1 MCHNLTKLLYFDFW
15 QKRPVHDDTT
25 SRPSSSDGLIKPTTE
40 AHYYDDLAP
49 YFVKDPLN
57 KDSFLVPAPCL
68 LAEPAKA
75 RQPTGLLDN
84 YAELLT
90 EVLIRLPYQMKK
102 LCLSSTGDQAP
113 AKYRQSLS
121 QITNMFEFSAWTHY
135 LCEYLLLPQC
145 YYLKRLIKKLLQ
157 ILSGSKDKYRK
168 FKDQH
173 ILITSVKCL
182 VGLCG
187 LDSSPRPHS
196 MLSMGASIGQA
207 TEALLTVNETDWGRW
222 GGKRS
227 FKGR

>member
-1 MCHNLTKLLYFDFW
+1 
-15 QKRPVHDDTT
+15 
-25 SRPSSSDGLIKPTTE
+25 
-40 AHYYDDLAP
+40 
-49 YFVKDPLN
+49 
-57 KDSFLVPAPCL
+57 
-68 LAEPAKA
+68 
-75 RQPTGLLDN
+75 
-84 YAELLT
+84 
-90 EVLIRLPYQMKK
+90 MKK

-113 AKYRQSLS
+113 AKYQQSLS

-196 MLSMGASIGQA
+196 MLSRGASIGQA

-222 GGKRS
+222 GGKRL
-227 FKGR
+227 FKGL